1 MKLIIGLG
9 NPGTTYQKT
18 RHNIGFHVIDTL
30 VKLHKTPPFS
40 EKSKFNALISET
52 HLNNE
57 NVTLVKPLTFMN
69 LSGKSVMKM
78 YNFYSLSPSDIW
90 VVCDDLDL
98 PFETLKIR
106 PHGGPGTHNGLKS
119 ISESIGSN
127 DYPRFKLGIESRS
140 DRQKAQ
146 GAKQF
151 VLSRFT
157 KDEEERL
164 PSFVKQAAHAITYA
178 LENDL
183 NKAMNK
189 YN

>member
-9 NPGTTYQKT
+9 NPGTTYQNT
-18 RHNIGFHVIDTL
+18 RHNIGFHVIDML
-30 VKLHKTPPFS
+30 ADLHEATDFG
-40 EKSKFNALISET
+40 EKSKFSALVSET
-52 HLNNE
+52 RINNE
-57 NVTLVKPLTFMN
+57 KVMLVKPLTFMN
-69 LSGKSVMKM
+69 LSGKSIMAL

-119 ISESIGSN
+119 ISQSIGSN
-127 DYPRFKLGIESRS
+127 DYPRFKMGIESRS
-140 DRQKAQ
+140 DTQKEK

-164 PSFVKQAAHAITYA
+164 PSFINQAADAITYA

-183 NKAMNK
+183 DKAMNK